1 MTVPPAIPPAQISGT
16 TSPVEAIACARCAH
30 SHDEHDRRDGV
41 CARGG
46 VFRDTPWQCECP
58 RFVWPEDVFTVEVSA

>member
-1 MTVPPAIPPAQISGT
+1 MSEIVRPGQG
-16 TSPVEAIACARCAH
+16 SPCARCDH
-30 SHDEHDRRDGV
+30 GHDEHDRRDGL

-46 VFRDTPWQCECP
+46 VFRDTPWQCDCP